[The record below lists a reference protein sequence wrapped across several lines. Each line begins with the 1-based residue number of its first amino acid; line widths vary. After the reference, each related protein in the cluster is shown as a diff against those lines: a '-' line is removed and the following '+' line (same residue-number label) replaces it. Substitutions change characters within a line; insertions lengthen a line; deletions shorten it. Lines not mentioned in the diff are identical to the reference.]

1 MGNCLIERN
10 AEIHLFITNS
20 YHWRAKSLD
29 CPERCSSS
37 TNICSNAVKHSCQQS
52 AFRNKPSLKDFGKP
66 LTIHIDYDINSSC
79 STTSRGFR
87 TISSSQSS
95 TPFSKGARDT
105 PMSLHVPSS
114 SVMKTNS
121 VLSHGQRRLSKRYS
135 ANNMI
140 IYKGVKTKL
149 ISFESFKTLLIDIY
163 NLKVVIRFGNT
174 CSRMPPKATQQS
186 TFTFF

>member
-1 MGNCLIERN
+1 MIRHDLLPFNCLIERN

-37 TNICSNAVKHSCQQS
+37 TNICCNAVKHSCQQS

-135 ANNMI
+135 AKNMI
-140 IYKGVKTKL
+140 IYKGEK
-149 ISFESFKTLLIDIY
+149 IDI
-163 NLKVVIRFGNT
+163 IRIL
-174 CSRMPPKATQQS
+174 QH
-186 TFTFF
+186 FTH

>member
-1 MGNCLIERN
+1 MQALLQSGQFDGQVNFTYKDKIRTFNCLIERN

-135 ANNMI
+135 AKNMI
-140 IYKGVKTKL
+140 IYKGEK
-149 ISFESFKTLLIDIY
+149 IDIIQIFQ
-163 NLKVVIRFGNT
+163 N
-174 CSRMPPKATQQS
+174 
-186 TFTFF
+186 FTH

>member
-1 MGNCLIERN
+1 MEINCLIETN
-10 AEIHLFITNS
+10 AEIHLFITYS

-29 CPERCSSS
+29 CSERCSSS
-37 TNICSNAVKHSCQQS
+37 SNICCNAVRHPCQQP
-52 AFRNKPSLKDFGKP
+52 AFRSKPSLKDFGKP

-87 TISSSQSS
+87 TISSSQST
-95 TPFSKGARDT
+95 TPFSKAARDT

-135 ANNMI
+135 AKNMI
-140 IYKGVKTKL
+140 IYKGVNP
-149 ISFESFKTLLIDIY
+149 IDI
-163 NLKVVIRFGNT
+163 I
-174 CSRMPPKATQQS
+174 
-186 TFTFF
+186 